1 MNKLLK
7 QPVNP
12 CMGAVL
18 WGFVV
23 TFIIITRPALQ
34 VVTRVVRNREL
45 LNLSTPILDTQQLA
59 KIMEVALR
67 VFLATHCLSEDITVD
82 TATLNGL

>member
-12 CMGAVL
+12 CMRVVL
-18 WGFVV
+18 REIVV
-23 TFIIITRPALQ
+23 NFTIITRPALQ
-34 VVTRVVRNREL
+34 VVAVAGRNREL

-67 VFLATHCLSEDITVD
+67 VFLVTHCLSGDITVAA
-82 TATLNGL
+82 ATLDGL

>member
-12 CMGAVL
+12 CMRVVL
-18 WGFVV
+18 REIVV
-23 TFIIITRPALQ
+23 NFTIITRPALK
-34 VVTRVVRNREL
+34 VVNIGRNREL

-59 KIMEVALR
+59 KIMEVVLR
-67 VFLATHCLSEDITVD
+67 VFLATHCLSGDITVAA
-82 TATLNGL
+82 ATLDGL

>member
-23 TFIIITRPALQ
+23 TFIIITRRAIT
-34 VVTRVVRNREL
+34 VVTL
-45 LNLSTPILDTQQLA
+45 IILGPLS
-59 KIMEVALR
+59 
-67 VFLATHCLSEDITVD
+67 LSETDNNVKTSSH
-82 TATLNGL
+82 

>member
-12 CMGAVL
+12 CMGTVL

-23 TFIIITRPALQ
+23 TFIIITRPAIT
-34 VVTRVVRNREL
+34 VVAL
-45 LNLSTPILDTQQLA
+45 LESHRDNMSLFTPILDTHQLA
-59 KIMEVALR
+59 KIMVVALR
-67 VFLATHCLSEDITVD
+67 VFLATHCLSGSITV
-82 TATLNGL
+82 TAAALDGL

>member
-18 WGFVV
+18 REIVV
-23 TFIIITRPALQ
+23 NFIIITRPALQ
-34 VVTRVVRNREL
+34 AVGIGRNREL

-59 KIMEVALR
+59 KIMEVVLR
-67 VFLATHCLSEDITVD
+67 VFLATHCLSGDMTVA
-82 TATLNGL
+82 TATLDGL